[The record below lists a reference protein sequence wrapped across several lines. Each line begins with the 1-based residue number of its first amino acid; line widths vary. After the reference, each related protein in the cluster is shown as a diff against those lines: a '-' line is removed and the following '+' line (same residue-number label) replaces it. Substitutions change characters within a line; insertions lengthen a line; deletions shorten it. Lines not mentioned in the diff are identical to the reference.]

1 LSVVDRPTTSRAPV
15 VPVIGGGPAGM
26 SCALWLHNYG
36 LRPVIIEQESALGG
50 MARRSPYADPWLLG
64 RPNGTTREHAAA
76 FAAHIR
82 KVGVETWLD
91 AQPHELRREHGG
103 FRLEVAVAGQA
114 EARSLSGSALVIATG
129 TRFHGEEW
137 LDRMENAHR
146 LAAAGRVHLGP
157 TAVGE
162 PDADP
167 GAQVLVIG
175 GGDNA
180 FEVSAILLEKGV
192 SVTIVMRS
200 KSPRAQPILVERV
213 RRHAASGR
221 ARVLA
226 ERTVAALDDDAAGV
240 RVRLDDGSD
249 IIVDRVVLL
258 LGYRPNT
265 DQPWLAGLALEKDA
279 DGYLR
284 VDGNMETSCRGVFAI
299 GDVANPVHP
308 CIPTA
313 LAAGTMAAREIEKRL
328 ARNEALV
335 AGP

>member
-1 LSVVDRPTTSRAPV
+1 MDRPTTSRAPI

-64 RPNGTTREHAAA
+64 RPDETTRENAAA

-82 KVGVETWLD
+82 KLAVETWLG
-91 AQPHELRREHGG
+91 AQPQQLRPEHGG
-103 FRLEVAVAGQA
+103 FRLELAVAGEA
-114 EARSLSGSALVIATG
+114 EARSLSSPAVVIATG

-137 LDRMENAHR
+137 LDRMENARR
-146 LAAAGRVHLGP
+146 LAAAGRLHLGP

-162 PDADP
+162 PDAEP
-167 GAQVLVIG
+167 GAHVAVIG

-180 FEVSAILLEKGV
+180 FEVSAILLEKGL

-200 KSPRAQPILVERV
+200 QAPRAQPVLVERV
-213 RRHAASGR
+213 RKRAASGK

-226 ERTVAALDDDAAGV
+226 ERTVAALDDAGAGV

-249 IIVDRVVLL
+249 VIVDRVVLL
-258 LGYRPNT
+258 LGYRPNA

-279 DGYLR
+279 HGYLL
-284 VDGNMETSCRGVFAI
+284 VDGNMETSCRGVFAV

-313 LAAGTMAAREIEKRL
+313 VAAGTMAAREIEKRL
-328 ARNEALV
+328 MRNEALV
-335 AGP
+335 ANP